1 MGAAYCVISIVLFVI
16 AGVKVNIGFSGL
28 SVLADEV
35 LGTFSVLPG
44 AVTASNTEDT
54 IYFAALYFAMTQT
67 SCLSKA
73 VERLVDEDAGTD
85 KFLIFVGNIFMG
97 CFFGLVYQ
105 SFPYE
110 ILDKIVN
117 ITLVVFMIPSLLIMF
132 GGVIYG
138 IYKIGYIPFAIGI
151 AACFA
156 FVSII
161 GLNPSPVG
169 RIIIMILGIALMV
182 YMVLTNPFI
191 AGLTSVIIPQL
202 IVLGI
207 LAFIDSV
214 LPVTYTVILILSFAI
229 SYPVISACSK
239 LAESLLD
246 EVMGSFSIV
255 IEVVFIAFSLII
267 TGLWLFMVV
276 F

>member
-16 AGVKVNIGFSGL
+16 AGVKANICFSGL
-28 SVLADEV
+28 SLLADEV
-35 LGTFSVLPG
+35 LGTFSVIPG
-44 AVTASNTEDT
+44 AVSAGNIDDT
-54 IYFAALYFAMTQT
+54 IYFAAFYFAMTQT

-85 KFLIFVGNIFMG
+85 KFLIFVGNTFMG

-110 ILDKIVN
+110 TLDKIVN
-117 ITLVVFMIPSLLIMF
+117 ITLVIFMIPSLLIMF
-132 GGVIYG
+132 GGAIYG

-151 AACFA
+151 AACYA

-161 GLNPSPVG
+161 GVNPSPAG
-169 RIIIMILGIALMV
+169 RIIIMILGIALMG

-214 LPVTYTVILILSFAI
+214 LPVPYTVILILSFAI

-255 IEVVFIAFSLII
+255 IEVVFIVYSLII
-267 TGLWLFMVV
+267 TGMWLFMVV